1 MAIYTVQAPDGRTI
15 EIEGPPGASQEEVI
29 AQAQRLLSQQPQQ
42 QPQAPDFTAPTTET
56 YDAGAESMIS
66 GAEYT
71 GMPSESGIDQAA
83 GGFLRGAVYDPA
95 AAVAQIVG
103 GQGAR
108 ERVANIEAAYQEMRR
123 QRGDEGFEFARL
135 AGNIASPVNLAAGAG
150 GVRAAQMLGRGK
162 LGQAAFTGAATGVT
176 QPLSTEPSDLAS
188 FISDKAEQVGVSALL
203 GVFTQAG
210 ISAASKT
217 GKFLRDLTAPLSKAG
232 LDRILR
238 KELNKL
244 AEPARKKILDT
255 LANAEE
261 LVPGSKPTAG
271 EALAN
276 IPEAVELQAFQ
287 QRLARQP
294 GVAPAFAARQ
304 AEQQAAR
311 QRQLTF
317 GPYTE
322 ADLVARRAAVTT
334 PMREEALAQANIAG
348 RVAPRLEQDIAQR
361 QAEAV
366 RATQMGGQF
375 QGIAAEQGQLAQ
387 QGFTP
392 VPGMPRVSSRYRP
405 NIDRAAEAIDAA
417 KSAGNVRQ
425 QRLAESDFKKLQLKS
440 LADEGFYPLQVDP
453 LVDRLDGFLGQK
465 TIQASDLKTRTF
477 QDLRNKLLSLSDDK
491 GVIDSNALYEVRKQ
505 IGDSVRKFADETKTA
520 DQRVLAGLETQLKG
534 LIDDQIQK
542 AGGVSWKDYL
552 KNYADY
558 SQKINRV
565 QIGKY
570 LRERLGGAVDDV
582 ERAGAFKT
590 AVDNAAST
598 IKRASG
604 VSRFTELKQVLTNE
618 ETAAV
623 NSTLADIQRK
633 AKAQA
638 AGKSAFTAR
647 ELENAPELPQLLDRT
662 AMLTNAILK
671 ALKSDANEQLNLKAG
686 ELFLNPKQLGIFISS
701 VPKGKVQTLVDL
713 IYPRLT
719 PKNQEILDRLL
730 AVQPAV
736 QAVQQPE

>member
-1 MAIYTVQAPDGRTI
+1 MDDIIVEIPGVGEVAFPASMGMDAINQNAARLY
-15 EIEGPPGASQEEVI
+15 QE
-29 AQAQRLLSQQPQQ
+29 AQQ
-42 QPQAPDFTAPTTET
+42 QQAPDFTAPTTET

-66 GAEYT
+66 GVPYT
-71 GMPSESGIDQAA
+71 GMPAESGIDQAA

-108 ERVANIEAAYQEMRR
+108 ERVANIEAAYQEMRS

-150 GVRAAQMLGRGK
+150 GVRAAQMLGRGS
-162 LGQAAFTGAATGVT
+162 LGQAAFAGAATGVT

-210 ISAASKT
+210 ISAASKV
-217 GKFLRDLTAPLSKAG
+217 GKFVRDLTAPITSAGRERLLRQKLQELSKA
-232 LDRILR
+232 DR
-238 KELNKL
+238 E
-244 AEPARKKILDT
+244 KI
-255 LANAEE
+255 ANALSRAGEV
-261 LVPGSKPTAG
+261 VPGSKPTAG

-276 IPEAVELQAFQ
+276 VPEAVELQALQ
-287 QRLARQP
+287 QRLAAQP
-294 GVAPAFAARQ
+294 GVAPAFATRQ

-375 QGIAAEQGQLAQ
+375 QGRAAEQGQLAQ

-425 QRLAESDFKKLQLKS
+425 QRLAEADFKKLQLQS

-453 LVDRLDGFLGQK
+453 LVSRLDNLLDQK

-477 QDLRNKLLSLSDDK
+477 QDLQYKLINLSDDK

-505 IGDSVRKFADETKTA
+505 ISDSIRVFAEQTKTA

-534 LIDDQIQK
+534 LIDDQIEK
-542 AGGVSWKDYL
+542 AGGVSWKDYI

-570 LRERLGGAVDDV
+570 LRDKLGGAVNDV

-604 VSRFTELKQVLTNE
+604 ASRFKELGQVLTKE
-618 ETAAV
+618 ETASVNAV
-623 NSTLADIQRK
+623 LADVQRK
-633 AKAQA
+633 AKSQA
-638 AGKSAFTAR
+638 AGRGVFSAR
-647 ELENAPELPQLLDRT
+647 ELEESPELPQLLDRT
-662 AMLTNAILK
+662 AMLTNAVIRAFK
-671 ALKSDANEQLNLKAG
+671 ADANEELNKKAA

-719 PKNQEILDRLL
+719 PKNQEVLNRLL